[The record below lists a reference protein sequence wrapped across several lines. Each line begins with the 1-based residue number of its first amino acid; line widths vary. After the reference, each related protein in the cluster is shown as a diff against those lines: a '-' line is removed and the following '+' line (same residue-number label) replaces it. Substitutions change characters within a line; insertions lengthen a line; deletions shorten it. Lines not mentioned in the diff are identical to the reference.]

1 MNTYAKRGEGGLIVN
16 FQRSKAPYAK
26 IASTKTD

>member
-1 MNTYAKRGEGGLIVN
+1 MQKGGRGGLIVN